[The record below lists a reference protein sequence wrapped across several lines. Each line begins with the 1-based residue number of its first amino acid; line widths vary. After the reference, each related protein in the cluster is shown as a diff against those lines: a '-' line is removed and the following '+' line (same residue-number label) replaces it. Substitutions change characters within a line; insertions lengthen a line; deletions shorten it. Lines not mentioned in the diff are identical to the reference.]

1 MRHLVLLLCIFIFAG
16 CQGQKTETADTTA
29 TPSVTVSQTQ
39 TGTEGVEKDNMAL
52 NFSLSDMTGKTFDL
66 HSFRGKKAVHIVFW
80 SSG

>member
-1 MRHLVLLLCIFIFAG
+1 
-16 CQGQKTETADTTA
+16 
-29 TPSVTVSQTQ
+29 VTVSQTQ